1 MDLRSPGP
9 VLRRRLRAPSS
20 RLVPGVRPLAL
31 QADARME
38 LVLAE
43 DATGGLVLLDPWH
56 PACETV
62 ESAGDVLL
70 LGIVRLAAGH
80 LHAPT
85 LTALR
90 ARGRVAVDGAEACNA
105 LLAFAADH
113 PAATA
118 AS

>member
-1 MDLRSPGP
+1 M
-9 VLRRRLRAPSS
+9 APSS
-20 RLVPGVRPLAL
+20 RLVPGVRPLAV

-43 DATGGLVLLDPWH
+43 DAAGGLVLLDPWH

-70 LGIVRLAAGH
+70 LGIVHLATRH
-80 LHAPT
+80 LHASSLAT
-85 LTALR
+85 LR

-113 PAATA
+113 PVASAAP
-118 AS
+118 